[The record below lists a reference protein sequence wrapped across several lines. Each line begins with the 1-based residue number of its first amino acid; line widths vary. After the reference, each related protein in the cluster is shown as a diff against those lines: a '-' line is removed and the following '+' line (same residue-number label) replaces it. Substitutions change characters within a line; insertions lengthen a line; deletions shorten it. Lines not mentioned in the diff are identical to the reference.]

1 MTKLRQTLQIS
12 HFDVIRALRYC
23 LGLLNAVACCLLTT
37 FKCLQY
43 FLKYFTCISSQGL
56 QCELLA

>member
-23 LGLLNAVACCLLTT
+23 LLNAELTT

-43 FLKYFTCISSQGL
+43 FSKYFTCISSQGL